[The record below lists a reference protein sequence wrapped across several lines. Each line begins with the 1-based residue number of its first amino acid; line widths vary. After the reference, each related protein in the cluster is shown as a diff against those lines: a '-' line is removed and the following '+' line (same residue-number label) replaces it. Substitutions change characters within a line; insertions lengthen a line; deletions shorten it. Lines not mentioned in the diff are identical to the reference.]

1 MKIGSKYLSW
11 IDNDFDLFIASKKV
25 TTSQIKENFED
36 SLKLTR
42 ERSSGRNIH
51 DASKTTYTKQND
63 GTLLKRV
70 TKQTYANI
78 TVRDKRKSED
88 PNAKERSEDG
98 FRKRA
103 KTVTNILDHT
113 SKA

>member
-1 MKIGSKYLSW
+1 MTKIYPLDLPPADYSTQICDDKKRKAFFVKQCREEMKIGSKYLSW

-25 TTSQIKENFED
+25 TTSQVKENFED

-51 DASKTTYTKQND
+51 DASKTTYIKQND

-78 TVRDKRKSED
+78 TV
-88 PNAKERSEDG
+88 
-98 FRKRA
+98 
-103 KTVTNILDHT
+103 
-113 SKA
+113 

>member
-42 ERSSGRNIH
+42 ARSSGPNIH

-63 GTLLKRV
+63 GTMLKRV
-70 TKQTYANI
+70 TKQTFANMYNSP
-78 TVRDKRKSED
+78 RK
-88 PNAKERSEDG
+88 KE
-98 FRKRA
+98 K
-103 KTVTNILDHT
+103 
-113 SKA
+113 